1 MGWLTRSLS
10 SSIGKKFLMAL
21 TGSFLI
27 IFLVVHLIGNLQ
39 LYVGRDA
46 FNTYVET
53 LEMFKPIIR
62 VIEIVLGLGFLIHMF
77 YGIRLWLEN
86 KKARP
91 TKYAVK
97 AGSQNS
103 DVFSRTTFVTGSIIG
118 IFLVFHL
125 KDFWYAFNFAP
136 TELTHYDLVVS
147 WFHLP
152 VYSVFYVLAV
162 LLLGYHL
169 NHGFQSAFQ
178 TFGWNSSKYFPL
190 VKTVG
195 FIYALIMT
203 IGFGSIPIYFLL
215 GGN

>member
-46 FNTYVET
+46 FNTYVEA
-53 LEMFKPIIR
+53 LDMIKPIIR
-62 VIEIVLGLGFLIHMF
+62 VIEILLGLGFFIHML
-77 YGIRLWLEN
+77 YGIKLWLEN

-125 KDFWYAFNFAP
+125 KDFWYPFNFVP
-136 TELTHYDLVVS
+136 SEVTHYDLVVS
-147 WFHLP
+147 WFQIP
-152 VYSVFYVLAV
+152 VYSIFYVLAV